1 MKVKAVRN
9 FDERET
15 VVVMVA
21 GGGGRETHKGT
32 EKPYYFTVEDQI
44 TDFIV
49 YE

>member
-1 MKVKAVRN
+1 MKVKTVRN

-15 VVVMVA
+15 FVVMA
-21 GGGGRETHKGT
+21 GGGEGKTHKGT
-32 EKPYYFTVEDQI
+32 EKPYYFTVEDQV

>member
-15 VVVMVA
+15 VVVMA
-21 GGGGRETHKGT
+21 GGGGGRHTKGT
-32 EKPYYFTVEDQI
+32 EKPYYFTVEDQV

>member
-15 VVVMVA
+15 VVVIF
-21 GGGGRETHKGT
+21 GGEGKTHKGT
-32 EKPYYFTVEDQI
+32 EKPYYFTVEDQV